1 MSRRTVNAHRFADRE
16 QAAISVTRFRV
27 GRVATLP
34 LFFLLPA
41 TRVGGLYLLI
51 PIKFHEASLE
61 SKTDSQPKL
70 VIGSAVA
77 IRGTLSIAIILS
89 PWCLIGTG
97 SAAKK
102 ALSPVESMVDQ
113 LNVGGSS
120 MSSFD
125 LRSLKAKY
133 HLHVIDDTQ
142 RT

>member
-51 PIKFHEASLE
+51 PIKFHEVSLE

-77 IRGTLSIAIILS
+77 IRGTLSIAIILAVVFDRYRLRCEKG
-89 PWCLIGTG
+89 PQPGRI
-97 SAAKK
+97 
-102 ALSPVESMVDQ
+102 
-113 LNVGGSS
+113 NGGS
-120 MSSFD
+120 
-125 LRSLKAKY
+125 
-133 HLHVIDDTQ
+133 T
-142 RT
+142 